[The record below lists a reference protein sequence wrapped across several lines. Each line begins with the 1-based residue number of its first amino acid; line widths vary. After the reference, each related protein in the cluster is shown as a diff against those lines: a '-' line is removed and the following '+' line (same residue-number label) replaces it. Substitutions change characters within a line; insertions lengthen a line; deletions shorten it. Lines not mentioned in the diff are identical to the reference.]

1 MREMVQIP
9 IPAICIVVGSHTQW
23 ADAIQT
29 GGVPFET
36 RGCDGGR
43 SRFGIVRSKVTPRI
57 VYRDENTNGA
67 ANRIAKALAKGHHRY
82 GVQICDLSVG
92 G

>member
-9 IPAICIVVGSHTQW
+9 ISAIGIVVDTYSKW

-29 GGVPFET
+29 GGVSFET

-43 SRFGIVRSKVTPRI
+43 SRFGVVRSKVTSRI
-57 VYRDENTNGA
+57 VHRDENTHGA
-67 ANRIAKALAKGHHRY
+67 ANRIAKALAKSRHRY
-82 GVQICDLSVG
+82 GVQICDMSVG
-92 G
+92 

>member
-9 IPAICIVVGSHTQW
+9 IPTIGIVIDPYSKW

-29 GGVPFET
+29 GGIPFET
-36 RGCDGGR
+36 RGGDGGR
-43 SRFGIVRSKVTPRI
+43 GRFGLVRTKVTPRI
-57 VYRDENTNGA
+57 VHRDENTHGA